1 MLRAGQPNRNDA
13 MTTPAN
19 QDSLGVPAADFLA
32 SVRRALGRPNR
43 PPADPYIHLA
53 EDAGALSRQAAEL
66 RQRTAA
72 QLPDLLTQL
81 VDTAARRGWN
91 VRRAANGEDALDYI
105 LALARRLG
113 IADAARSRQ
122 PVFDAIP
129 IDAALS
135 AAGVLCWPAVYPA
148 ADGRPPDD
156 EAGAPARS
164 PAHSQ
169 AGADARA
176 EVRRRLGE
184 TGLGITGADYA
195 ISETGSVIILPR
207 RGLSRLVSVVPP
219 VHLAIV
225 RPQDVLASLDDLF
238 LLRRL
243 EYHTNGGDM
252 GSYLNFITGPSR
264 TADIEQTIVVGV
276 HGPRAVHLIL
286 MEQE

>member
-1 MLRAGQPNRNDA
+1 
-13 MTTPAN
+13 MTTPTN
-19 QDSLGVPAADFLA
+19 QTSLGVPTADFLA
-32 SVRRALGRPNR
+32 SVRRALGRPDR
-43 PPADPYIHLA
+43 PPDAPYPHLA
-53 EDAGALSRQAAEL
+53 EDASALSRQAAAL

-81 VDTAARRGWN
+81 ADTAAIRGWN
-91 VRRAANGEDALDYI
+91 VQRAANSEDALDYI

-113 IADAARSRQ
+113 IADAARSQQ

-135 AAGVLCWPAVYPA
+135 VAGVLCWPAVYPP
-148 ADGRPPDD
+148 ADGRPPND
-156 EAGAPARS
+156 AARAPAGTR
-164 PAHSQ
+164 AR
-169 AGADARA
+169 ADARA
-176 EVRRRLGE
+176 EIRRRLAE

-195 ISETGSVIILPR
+195 IAETGSVIILPR

-225 RPQDVLASLDDLF
+225 RPQDVLESLDDLF

>member
-1 MLRAGQPNRNDA
+1 
-13 MTTPAN
+13 MTTPSN
-19 QDSLGVPAADFLA
+19 QLSLGVPAADFLA
-32 SVRRALGRPNR
+32 SVRRALGRPNQ
-43 PPADPYIHLA
+43 PPEDPYPHLA
-53 EDAGALSRQAAEL
+53 EDASALSRQAAEL

-81 VDTAARRGWN
+81 ADTAARRGWN
-91 VRRAANGEDALDYI
+91 VRRAANSEAALDYI

-135 AAGVLCWPAVYPA
+135 AAGILCWPAVYPP

-156 EAGAPARS
+156 AASAPAR
-164 PAHSQ
+164 ARTRT
-169 AGADARA
+169 DARTDL
-176 EVRRRLGE
+176 RRRLAQ

-195 ISETGSVIILPR
+195 IAETGSVIILPR

-225 RPQDVLASLDDLF
+225 RPRDVLASLDDLF

>member
-1 MLRAGQPNRNDA
+1 
-13 MTTPAN
+13 MTTPSN
-19 QDSLGVPAADFLA
+19 QPSLGVPAADFLA
-32 SVRRALGRPNR
+32 SVRRALGRPDQ
-43 PPADPYIHLA
+43 PPEDPYPHLA
-53 EDAGALSRQAAEL
+53 EDASALSRQAAEL

-72 QLPDLLTQL
+72 QLPDLFTQL
-81 VDTAARRGWN
+81 ADTAALRGWN
-91 VRRAANGEDALDYI
+91 VRRATNSEAALDYI

-135 AAGVLCWPAVYPA
+135 AAGVLCWPAVYPPA
-148 ADGRPPDD
+148 GARPPDD
-156 EAGAPARS
+156 ATSAPART
-164 PAHSQ
+164 Q
-169 AGADARA
+169 ARADARTDL
-176 EVRRRLGE
+176 RRRLAQ

-195 ISETGSVIILPR
+195 IAETGSVIILPR

-225 RPQDVLASLDDLF
+225 RPRDVLASLDDLF

-276 HGPRAVHLIL
+276 HGPRSVHLIL
-286 MEQE
+286 LEQE